1 MLTFVGGA
9 NRSRN
14 EVEGMRGGA
23 TEETMAC
30 ARIGFTLAF
39 MVLFVVID
47 LIGSIPI
54 IIDLKKKSGP
64 GNELKASLMVLNILG
79 H

>member
-1 MLTFVGGA
+1 MT
-9 NRSRN
+9 
-14 EVEGMRGGA
+14 
-23 TEETMAC
+23 C
-30 ARIGFTLAF
+30 AWIGFTLAF

-64 GNELKASLMVLNILG
+64 GNELKASLVVLNSFG